1 MSYEAYIGY
10 LKNSD
15 QETKQ
20 EIVTGEPLVLEV
32 RDLDTFERLV
42 VKAIVAEPPNV
53 VDEGQ
58 ELWVLDWIEA
68 KLEKPWSIR
77 ILEELDED
85 AAAAAR
91 SDVSDEDRQAQA
103 KESVKYGTRKRA
115 GSELPDMMGQEEAR
129 KFYQN
134 VVGKRQK

>member
-10 LKNSD
+10 LKNAD

-20 EIVTGEPLVLEV
+20 EIVSGEPVILEV

-42 VKAIVAEPPNV
+42 VKALVAEPPNV
-53 VDEGQ
+53 VDDGH
-58 ELWVLDWIEA
+58 ELWVLDWVEA
-68 KLEKPWSIR
+68 KLEEPWSIR

-85 AAAAAR
+85 AAESAR
-91 SDVSDEDRQAQA
+91 SDVSQEDRQAQA